1 MVTFI
6 HKDDVVDKKR
16 LTCEVPQEFHT
27 ILKYIALKYNIS
39 VAKLVNRWIY
49 EKIQKEDEI
58 DYGRKE
64 DREIDSKV

>member
-1 MVTFI
+1 MYKFT
-6 HKDDVVDKKR
+6 HKEIVIDKKR
-16 LTCEVPQEFHT
+16 LTCEIPSDFHT
-27 ILKYIALKYNIS
+27 RLKYIALKYNIS

-64 DREIDSKV
+64 DRDGYGQV